1 MFQTNKIKTE
11 SIKNFIE
18 CFYIGIKSKAAA
30 AVKDLKSRF
39 LKVALITFGRHKA
52 VTHNSP
58 KQDTISLNGEK
69 SPKHKRNKITFNL
82 ADFYFVLLNIIT

>member
-18 CFYIGIKSKAAA
+18 CFYIGIKSKAAE

-69 SPKHKRNKITFNL
+69 AQKKQN
-82 ADFYFVLLNIIT
+82 NI